1 MLCFTCRM
9 ELRTNAKCREFP
21 PTPPMRTAGVQMVP
35 QSSAS
40 TTERPPQS
48 GRTTEASQTPVL
60 TTSEEPPSQQK
71 WARWSRTKAWFS
83 QPRIP
88 AWNQQ
93 DDKVLWVGCSCP
105 GSHRPSLYYI
115 LKAVNTGPWLPVTH
129 PDYRLAWET
138 QSCSV
143 LHVPASGCC
152 SSHAKAHRCA
162 LE

>member
-1 MLCFTCRM
+1 MQGI
-9 ELRTNAKCREFP
+9 P
-21 PTPPMRTAGVQMVP
+21 SHPPMRTAGVQMVP

-88 AWNQQ
+88 AWNQR
-93 DDKVLWVGCSCP
+93 DDKVLWVG
-105 GSHRPSLYYI
+105 
-115 LKAVNTGPWLPVTH
+115 
-129 PDYRLAWET
+129 
-138 QSCSV
+138 SV
-143 LHVPASGCC
+143 LDPIAPASIT
-152 SSHAKAHRCA
+152 S
-162 LE
+162 